1 MIKLVKLYV
10 HLCLL
15 MAVSDNCSGM
25 AVSEFHYAGEE
36 ESSSSVIISDL
47 KECYPDSDASD

>member
-1 MIKLVKLYV
+1 
-10 HLCLL
+10 

-47 KECYPDSDASD
+47 KECYPDSGASD